1 MTRTNIS
8 PVSFVAILGA
18 GPVGAAIAHKLAER
32 ARVRAI
38 RLIDDTSDVAA
49 GKALDIRQ
57 SGPIGRFDTIVTG
70 ATGALSAVGAA
81 AIVIAD
87 SASGGEWQGE
97 AGLALV
103 REIERA
109 GSKAPFVFAG
119 AQQVWLM
126 EAAARE
132 LHVAPD
138 RIVGTAGSAVAISVA
153 ALASVEASQTGVSVA
168 VAGRPP
174 AFVVGWTSATIA
186 GSSLSDRIPAHRLLA
201 ISQALPRIWPPGP
214 QAIGAATAP
223 VVEALVGGSRRL
235 HHAMTVLDGDLA
247 VRGVAA
253 MLPLELGNGRVLARV
268 MPSFSPQERTTLIS
282 SLGRV

>member
-1 MTRTNIS
+1 
-8 PVSFVAILGA
+8 VSFVAILGA
-18 GPVGAAIAHKLAER
+18 GPIGAAVAHKLAER
-32 ARVRAI
+32 ARVREI
-38 RLIDDTSDVAA
+38 RLIDDKADVAA

-81 AIVIAD
+81 VIIIAD
-87 SASGGEWQGE
+87 QAAGTEWQGE
-97 AGLALV
+97 PGLALV

-109 GSKAPFVFAG
+109 GSKAPLVFAG
-119 AQQVWLM
+119 AAQVWLM

-132 LHVAPD
+132 LHVPAD
-138 RIVGTAGSAVAISVA
+138 RIVGTAASAVAIAVA
-153 ALASVEASQTGVSVA
+153 ALASVDAGQTGVSVA

-174 AFVVGWTSATIA
+174 AFVIGWTSATIA

-201 ISQALPRIWPPGP
+201 VSTAVPRLWPPGP

-223 VVEALVGGSRRL
+223 VVEALLEGSRRL
-235 HHAMTVLDGDLA
+235 HHAMTVIDGELG

-253 MLPLELGNGRVLARV
+253 MLPLELGHGRVLARV
-268 MPSFSPQERTTLIS
+268 MPSLSPQERTTLIS